1 MSIIIFILVLLIL
14 VLVHEL
20 GHFLVAKRFGIR
32 VDEFGFGFP
41 PRAKTLFKK
50 GETIYSLNWIPFGGF
65 VKIFGQDRDDESVN
79 GVDKDRAMINKPAYV
94 QALVLVAGVVFNL
107 VLAWIL
113 FTVGFASGMPTSSS
127 SLPKNTILEN
137 PSLMIT
143 DVLKDSPA
151 HVAGL
156 MPGDKILSLSSG
168 EEILDGLITP
178 TELQTFIQ
186 AHEDSSR
193 SVTHDDGKEI
203 KVAEIIPETND
214 SGKKVIGI
222 SMDTVG
228 IVKLPF
234 FRAVAEGARYTAIT
248 TWGTVVG
255 FYTLIHDAVVG
266 SGDISSVTGPVGIVK
281 IVGSAYDIGFIYLL
295 SFSAIISVNLAVI
308 NLIPFPALDGGRLL
322 FLLIEK
328 IKGSSINQKFANT
341 ANFVGFCILIG
352 LMLIV
357 TYHDIVKLF

>member
-20 GHFLVAKRFGIR
+20 GHFLVAKKFGIR

-41 PRAKTLFKK
+41 PRAKTLFKR

-79 GVDKDRAMINKPAYV
+79 GEDKDRAMINKPAYA
-94 QALVLVAGVVFNL
+94 QALVLVAGVAFNL
-107 VLAWIL
+107 VLAWLL
-113 FTVGFASGMPTSSS
+113 FTIGFASGMPTSSS

-137 PSLMIT
+137 PSLMVT

-156 MPGDKILSLSSG
+156 MPGDKILSLSVG
-168 EEILDGLITP
+168 EEVLDGLVTP
-178 TELQTFIQ
+178 VELQTFVQ
-186 AHEDSSR
+186 AHENDSISI
-193 SVTHDDGKEI
+193 THDNGKEI
-203 KVAEIIPETND
+203 KVAEITPETNE

-234 FRAVAEGARYTAIT
+234 FRALAEGARYTAIT
-248 TWGTVVG
+248 TRSEERRVG
-255 FYTLIHDAVVG
+255 KECT
-266 SGDISSVTGPVGIVK
+266 
-281 IVGSAYDIGFIYLL
+281 
-295 SFSAIISVNLAVI
+295 
-308 NLIPFPALDGGRLL
+308 
-322 FLLIEK
+322 
-328 IKGSSINQKFANT
+328 
-341 ANFVGFCILIG
+341 
-352 LMLIV
+352 
-357 TYHDIVKLF
+357 